1 MFKIALKFTLRFFA
15 LLALLAA
22 LLFGWLKATAATV
35 DGLPP
40 LKNGDLVFQ
49 TSRSNQSIA
58 IMLASKCPYSHMGIV
73 DILPTGQAVVLEAVA
88 TVRETPLT
96 DWVSRGGGG
105 RLLVKRWEQLSS
117 TQAQAITMAARTHF
131 GKPYDLFFRDGSDA
145 IYCSELADLAFR
157 DGAGLAVGMS
167 QRVGDLDIDNFAARK
182 LIELRWRK
190 HPDCANGAAATFEQC
205 YAKLQEQQLVTPASI
220 AGDAKLVTVFSN
232 YGFLADGPQ

>member
-58 IMLASKCPYSHMGIV
+58 IMLASKSPYSHMGIV

-88 TVRETPLT
+88 TGRETPLT

-105 RLLVKRWEQLSS
+105 RLLVKRWEQLSP
-117 TQAQAITMAARTHF
+117 TQAQAITMAARSHF
-131 GKPYDLFFRDGSDA
+131 GKPTTCFS
-145 IYCSELADLAFR
+145 
-157 DGAGLAVGMS
+157 VT
-167 QRVGDLDIDNFAARK
+167 AAMR
-182 LIELRWRK
+182 
-190 HPDCANGAAATFEQC
+190 
-205 YAKLQEQQLVTPASI
+205 SI
-220 AGDAKLVTVFSN
+220 AVNWLTWPSATVPDSPWECPN
-232 YGFLADGPQ
+232 VLAISTSTISRRAS